1 MATNRNT
8 ESSDGIRT
16 NGLDWF
22 SMLLIIIGALNWGI
36 LGITDLT
43 GGRVNVVRQVAGL
56 LFLPNV
62 AQVVTDLIYV
72 LVGLAGL
79 YFIYTSYKIGRASR
93 QTRQQAAQQTEPRRT
108 E

>member
-1 MATNRNT
+1 MATNQGM
-8 ESSDGIRT
+8 DT

-22 SMLLIIIGALNWGI
+22 SILLVVAGALNWGI
-36 LGITDLT
+36 VGLT
-43 GGRVNVVRQVAGL
+43 GLIGDPLNVVQRTMGL
-56 LFLPNV
+56 LFLPDV
-62 AQVVTDLIYV
+62 ALTVTYLIYV

-93 QTRQQAAQQTEPRRT
+93 ETPQRAPQRT